1 MGFRSKIKTKEQVAK
16 EAAQSKTRTKNTTT
30 TKKEIN
36 KFDLDRNEINYI
48 LGLIKDTTFQGSEI
62 ERLYN
67 IVYKLQSQYLK
78 QGKDV

>member
-1 MGFRSKIKTKEQVAK
+1 MVMGFRSKIKTKQQIDTENKSQ
-16 EAAQSKTRTKNTTT
+16 ENQQSEVQDKNQLTR
-30 TKKEIN
+30 E
-36 KFDLDRNEINYI
+36 EINYV
-48 LGLIKDTTFQGSEI
+48 LGIIKDTTFQGSEI

>member
-1 MGFRSKIKTKEQVAK
+1 MGFRSKIKTNQQKAK
-16 EAAQSKTRTKNTTT
+16 EDQPKKTVQSKVQDKNQLTR
-30 TKKEIN
+30 E
-36 KFDLDRNEINYI
+36 EINYM
-48 LGLIKDTTFQGSEI
+48 LGLIKDTTFKGSEI

>member
-1 MGFRSKIKTKEQVAK
+1 MGFRSKIKTKEQLAK
-16 EAAQSKTRTKNTTT
+16 ELARSKAQAKKPTT

-48 LGLIKDTTFQGSEI
+48 LGLIKDTTFKGSEI

-78 QGKDV
+78 QGKNV

>member
-1 MGFRSKIKTKEQVAK
+1 MGFRSKIKTRQQIKTENVSLDNQ
-16 EAAQSKTRTKNTTT
+16 QSEVQDKNLLTR
-30 TKKEIN
+30 E
-36 KFDLDRNEINYI
+36 EINYV
-48 LGLIKDTTFQGSEI
+48 LGIIKDTTFKGSEI

>member
-1 MGFRSKIKTKEQVAK
+1 MVMGFRSKIKTRQQIKTENVSLDNQ
-16 EAAQSKTRTKNTTT
+16 QSEVQDKNLLTR
-30 TKKEIN
+30 E
-36 KFDLDRNEINYI
+36 EINYV
-48 LGLIKDTTFQGSEI
+48 LGIIKDTTFKGSEI

>member
-16 EAAQSKTRTKNTTT
+16 EAAHSKARTKKPTTL
-30 TKKEIN
+30 KKEIN

-48 LGLIKDTTFQGSEI
+48 LGLIKDTTFKGSEI

>member
-1 MGFRSKIKTKEQVAK
+1 MFMGFRSKIKTNQQKAK
-16 EAAQSKTRTKNTTT
+16 EDQPKKTVQSKVQDKNQLTR
-30 TKKEIN
+30 E
-36 KFDLDRNEINYI
+36 EINYM
-48 LGLIKDTTFQGSEI
+48 LGLIKDTTFKGSEI

>member
-1 MGFRSKIKTKEQVAK
+1 MVMGFRSKIKTRQQIKTENKSQK
-16 EAAQSKTRTKNTTT
+16 NQQSEVQDKNLLTR
-30 TKKEIN
+30 E
-36 KFDLDRNEINYI
+36 EINYV
-48 LGLIKDTTFQGSEI
+48 LGIIKDTTFKGSEI

>member
-1 MGFRSKIKTKEQVAK
+1 MVMGFRSKIKTWQQIKTENVSLDNQ
-16 EAAQSKTRTKNTTT
+16 QSEVQDKNLLTR
-30 TKKEIN
+30 E
-36 KFDLDRNEINYI
+36 EINYV
-48 LGLIKDTTFQGSEI
+48 LGIIKDTTFKGSEI

>member
-1 MGFRSKIKTKEQVAK
+1 MGFRSKIKTRQQIKTENKSQK
-16 EAAQSKTRTKNTTT
+16 NQQSEVQDKNLLTR
-30 TKKEIN
+30 E
-36 KFDLDRNEINYI
+36 EINYV
-48 LGLIKDTTFQGSEI
+48 LGIIKDTTFKGSEI

>member
-16 EAAQSKTRTKNTTT
+16 ESARSKAQAKKPTTT
-30 TKKEIN
+30 NKEIN

-48 LGLIKDTTFQGSEI
+48 LGLIKDTTFKGSEI